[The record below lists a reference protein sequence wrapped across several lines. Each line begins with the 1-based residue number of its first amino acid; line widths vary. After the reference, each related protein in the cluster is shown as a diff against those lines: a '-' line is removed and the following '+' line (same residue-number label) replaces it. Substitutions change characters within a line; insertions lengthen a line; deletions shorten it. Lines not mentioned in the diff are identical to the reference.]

1 MNMTILS
8 VNLSSRCIKQN
19 KHKYM
24 VKRKFSPG
32 SEWLYLKIYTG
43 VKTADIILEE
53 AIQPLTECFEKN
65 HYISKWFFIRYNDP
79 KPHLRLRL
87 HLNNS
92 NGYNEILGKINQ
104 SFEQFINSGEISN
117 IQIDTYNREIERYG
131 ENTIEE
137 AETLFCINSNFILQC
152 LHYDDEEKIIVSLFY
167 IDKVLS
173 KLNLST
179 EKKLSWI
186 KDLNTAFKQEF
197 NADKK
202 LNSQLDKK
210 YREFKPT
217 YLDFIQSAEFLEVRD
232 VIISNIEESN
242 LVLQNIISHEEDE
255 SLGMSLQS
263 FFSSIFHM
271 NINRLFV
278 SSQRIF
284 EMVIYDYLLRY
295 YKSKIFMKENKM

>member
-1 MNMTILS
+1 
-8 VNLSSRCIKQN
+8 
-19 KHKYM
+19 M

>member
-1 MNMTILS
+1 
-8 VNLSSRCIKQN
+8 
-19 KHKYM
+19 M
-24 VKRKFSPG
+24 VKRKFPPG

-79 KPHLRLRL
+79 RPHLRLRL

-117 IQIDTYNREIERYG
+117 IQIDIYNREIERYG
-131 ENTIEE
+131 KNTIEE
-137 AETLFCINSNFILQC
+137 AESLFHKNSEFTLQC
-152 LHYDDEEKIIVSLFY
+152 LHYDDEEKIIIILFY
-167 IDKVLS
+167 INEMLNKLGLS
-173 KLNLST
+173 INEKLV
-179 EKKLSWI
+179 WI
-186 KDLNTAFKQEF
+186 KGFNDAFKTEF
-197 NADKK
+197 QADRK
-202 LNSQLDKK
+202 LNSSLDKK
-210 YREFKPT
+210 YRQFKPK
-217 YLDFIQSAEFLEVRD
+217 YVDFLQSKGFLDERNA
-232 VIISNIEESN
+232 IISSIDESS
-242 LVLQNIISHEEDE
+242 VELQNIIQHNGNQ
-255 SLGMSLQS
+255 SLEIS
-263 FFSSIFHM
+263 FQNFFQSIFHM